1 MDNKELKQP
10 VEAGPE
16 VIHILKW
23 PHKTS
28 NNYNYYVKEDK
39 KKDKINEKAVN
50 WKIKFIRKSSEN
62 KDSSYKNLD
71 F

>member
-50 WKIKFIRKSSEN
+50 
-62 KDSSYKNLD
+62 
-71 F
+71 